1 MKISSTIKGY
11 VLAIFGFV
19 GFGISGVHAQMEFK
33 DIVSIGYVRP
43 IGNMAAAN
51 FDTSSSLGM
60 TNGLHLGLRLE
71 SGEESWFGG
80 FVGLGLNFHG
90 SKKEFRNSWAKTY
103 EPNTNPDLWK
113 ITSGGGIVADLS
125 LGVNINAAI
134 SDNICFKP
142 FVSVGYNYA
151 SLPNLQLR
159 TMDDELVYQE
169 DYGSA
174 SGVSL
179 GWGVL
184 GNFKVFDTWVSLAYT
199 GKTAF
204 SLYDRTVSR
213 PLLNETYTD
222 PSAHVFTYQEFTLGI
237 DLADIIM

>member
-1 MKISSTIKGY
+1 MPTVK
-11 VLAIFGFV
+11 
-19 GFGISGVHAQMEFK
+19 AQTEFK
-33 DIVSIGYVRP
+33 NIVSIGYVRP
-43 IGNMAAAN
+43 MGNMAAAN

-60 TNGLHLGLRLE
+60 TNGLHLGLRFE

-80 FVGLGLNFHG
+80 FVGLGMNFHG
-90 SKKEFRNSWAKTY
+90 TKKEFRNSWAKTY
-103 EPNTNPDLWK
+103 EPNINPDLWK
-113 ITSGGGIVADLS
+113 ITTGGGIIGDLNV
-125 LGVNINAAI
+125 GVNINAAI
-134 SDNICFKP
+134 SDGICFKP

-151 SLPNLQLR
+151 ALPNLELR

-174 SGVSL
+174 SGISF

-204 SLYDRTVSR
+204 SFYDRTVSR

-222 PSAHVFTYQEFTLGI
+222 PSAHAFTYQEFTLGI
-237 DLADIIM
+237 DLADIIL

>member
-1 MKISSTIKGY
+1 MKISDQIKKY
-11 VLAIFGFV
+11 VLATACIA
-19 GFGISGVHAQMEFK
+19 GFGISNLQAQVEIK
-33 DIVSIGYVRP
+33 DILSIGYVRP
-43 IGNMAAAN
+43 VGNMAASN

-80 FVGLGLNFHG
+80 FVGLGINFHG
-90 SKKEFRNSWAKTY
+90 TKKEFRNSWAKTY
-103 EPNTNPDLWK
+103 EPNVNPDLWK
-113 ITSGGGIVADLS
+113 VTAGGGIVGDLS
-125 LGVNINAAI
+125 LGLNINAAI
-134 SDNICFKP
+134 SDDICFKP

-151 SLPNLQLR
+151 ALPNLELR

-174 SGVSL
+174 SGISF
-179 GWGVL
+179 GWGAL